1 MLGEYKWHGEE
12 GGKVFIE
19 PVVCEPE
26 PRAGYGETR
35 LPGVTLKYTMEMG
48 INSEKGISFKRVE
61 KKAIKGGIINN
72 N

>member
-1 MLGEYKWHGEE
+1 
-12 GGKVFIE
+12 
-19 PVVCEPE
+19 
-26 PRAGYGETR
+26 
-35 LPGVTLKYTMEMG
+35 MEMG